1 VAELDD
7 ITKLGALDEAIRAE
21 ERASERATQR
31 LADENAGVAQA
42 AAHTDDL
49 AGKQRAA
56 RDEERS
62 LESRL
67 DRYTRQLAAA
77 LRSLE
82 TGVGNPEVSER
93 QRVSTLELIDEVETG
108 ILECIE
114 NQEHLTEL
122 HAAAVEEHAALAQ
135 HCDAAAKEVM
145 TELAERAGRLAA
157 LREDRVPALAAL
169 APDLRRRYDALRAK
183 KGAAVTTVDS
193 QNCCTKCRMLAPTQ
207 QLSEVRRGRL
217 EQCRGCGRWLT
228 S

>member
-1 VAELDD
+1 MAELDD

-21 ERASERATQR
+21 ERASARAKQR
-31 LADENAGVAQA
+31 LADEEAALAKGAGLVA
-42 AAHTDDL
+42 DL
-49 AGKQRAA
+49 ANQQRTT
-56 RDEERS
+56 RDEERG

-67 DRYTRQLAAA
+67 DRYGRQLAAA

-114 NQEHLTEL
+114 KQEHLAEL
-122 HAAAVEEHAALAQ
+122 HASAVEEHAGLTTQ
-135 HCDAAAKEVM
+135 RDAVASEVT
-145 TELAERAGRLAA
+145 TELAERAGRLGT

-169 APDLRRRYDALRAK
+169 EVDTRRRYDALMAK